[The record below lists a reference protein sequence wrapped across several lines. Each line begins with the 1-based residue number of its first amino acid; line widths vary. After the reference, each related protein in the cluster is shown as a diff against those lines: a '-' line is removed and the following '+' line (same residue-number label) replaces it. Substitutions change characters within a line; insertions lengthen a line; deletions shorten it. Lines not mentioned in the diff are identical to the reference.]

1 MTYKDNTPTFNTNSK
16 VRNFGDFCNTWE
28 DEKQKLKKVKRS
40 YQPNSD
46 EQNFPTNTR
55 NEYNP
60 VTHKI
65 TAYTEDEVEDTLD
78 YMQKMEESKSEK
90 ADSLEDCASFKDF
103 NKAISELKKVTK
115 KIHSEL
121 KKGTKGEI
129 DDYIEKKIFGR
140 DV

>member
-28 DEKQKLKKVKRS
+28 EEKEKLKKVKRS

-78 YMQKMEESKSEK
+78 YAK
-90 ADSLEDCASFKDF
+90 
-103 NKAISELKKVTK
+103 N
-115 KIHSEL
+115 
-121 KKGTKGEI
+121 
-129 DDYIEKKIFGR
+129 GR
-140 DV
+140 K